1 MGRWG
6 GVQTSSF
13 TGLYGLI
20 VLENIDN
27 EGPKQPPTEAW
38 TGLEMEVGCK
48 CKVLITEDQKVLTAN
63 TPWPSVMWL
72 KVPGGILC
80 VLN

>member
-20 VLENIDN
+20 VPENIDN

-38 TGLEMEVGCK
+38 TGLEMKAGCK
-48 CKVLITEDQKVLTAN
+48 GKVLITEDPKVLTARACQ
-63 TPWPSVMWL
+63 SC
-72 KVPGGILC
+72 G
-80 VLN
+80 